1 MAWLSNRHAP
11 TKPNQLCV
19 LAIKV
24 DSESIDYLPAVWDMC
39 DSEDKHFTLTV
50 DRPDLGDIV
59 KLEQVEAYMIFH
71 PLTVEDK
78 SISKSIRYVSFVS
91 QLYLAGGA
99 LLGRSQ
105 FCRTDYGIYGPAEY

>member
-50 DRPDLGDIV
+50 DRPDLGDII
-59 KLEQVEAYMIFH
+59 KLDQVEAYMRAN
-71 PLTVEDK
+71 PR
-78 SISKSIRYVSFVS
+78 SITNYTS
-91 QLYLAGGA
+91 LEN
-99 LLGRSQ
+99 
-105 FCRTDYGIYGPAEY
+105 RTPSY